1 MSLAPQ
7 ANALPAGMSGAEIRA
22 TATLTVIASL
32 RLLGLF
38 LILPVFA
45 VHAQHLP
52 GGSNTTLIGL
62 ALGIYA
68 ATQAMLQIPFG
79 VASDR
84 IGRKPV
90 IVAGLVLFALGS
102 FVAAGADNLWTTIV
116 GRALQG
122 GGAISAAVSAF
133 IADSTRDE
141 HRTKAMAALG
151 MSIGLVFALSLVAA
165 PPLYALIG
173 MSGLF
178 ALTGALALAAIPLV
192 LWGVAPAPQRP
203 TGLQADKAHWTLVVF
218 APELLRLN
226 FGIFALHAVQMAMFI
241 VVPSMMIER
250 GLPLPHHW
258 WVYLPVVLASFF
270 FMLPPLITAE
280 KRARMRPVMLGAI
293 AMLLAVHLGLAW
305 AVPSLALLVVWL
317 LLFFTAFNLL
327 EACLPSMVSRRA
339 PPDAKGLALGVYNTT
354 QAIGLFV
361 GGAVGGVLAKHGGPI
376 AVFVVGALAM
386 LAWLVIAWRMQELP
400 AKVVAAAPKSDK
412 PAQA

>member
-1 MSLAPQ
+1 MSLAP
-7 ANALPAGMSGAEIRA
+7 PAGTLPSRMTGTEIRA

-45 VHAQHLP
+45 VHAQQLP
-52 GGSNTTLIGL
+52 GGSNTTLVGL

-68 ATQAMLQIPFG
+68 ATQALLQIPFG

-84 IGRKPV
+84 WGRKPV
-90 IVAGLVLFALGS
+90 IVAGLLLFALGS
-102 FVAAGADNLWTTIV
+102 FVAAAADSLWMTIV

-173 MSGLF
+173 MGGLF
-178 ALTGALALAAIPLV
+178 ALTGVLALVGIPVV
-192 LWGVAPAPQRP
+192 LWLVPPAPPRP
-203 TGLQADKAHWTLVVF
+203 TGLAADRTHWRQVVL

-226 FGIFALHAVQMAMFI
+226 FGILALHAVQMALFI
-241 VVPSMMIER
+241 VVPVMMIER
-250 GLPLPHHW
+250 GLPLPQHG
-258 WVYLPVVLASFF
+258 WVYLPVVFASFL
-270 FMLPPLITAE
+270 FMLPPLIAAE
-280 KRARMRPVMLGAI
+280 RRARMRPVMLGSI
-293 AMLLAVHLGLAW
+293 ALLALVHAGLGW
-305 AVPSLALLVVWL
+305 FSPGLALLVVWL

-327 EACLPSMVSRRA
+327 EACLPSLVSRRA
-339 PPDAKGLALGVYNTT
+339 PAHAKGLALGVYNTS
-354 QAIGLFV
+354 QAVGLFV
-361 GGAVGGVLAKHGGPI
+361 GGALGGLVARHGGAGGVFLL
-376 AVFVVGALAM
+376 GALTMA
-386 LAWLVIAWRMQELP
+386 AWLVVAWRMQELP
-400 AKVVAAAPKSDK
+400 RRPAGPDAAAPS
-412 PAQA
+412 A

>member
-7 ANALPAGMSGAEIRA
+7 ANALSTGMTGAEIRA
-22 TATLTVIASL
+22 TGVLTVIASL

-52 GGSNTTLIGL
+52 GGANTTLVGL

-84 IGRKPV
+84 FGRKPV

-102 FVAAGADNLWTTIV
+102 FVAASATDLWTTIL

-165 PPLYALIG
+165 PPLYTVIG
-173 MSGLF
+173 MGGLF
-178 ALTGALALAAIPLV
+178 ALTGVLALAAIPLV
-192 LWGVAPAPQRP
+192 LWGVPPAPQRP
-203 TGLQADKAHWTLVVF
+203 TGLQADKAHWSAVVF

-226 FGIFALHAVQMAMFI
+226 FGIFALHAVQMALFI

-258 WVYLPVVLASFF
+258 WVYLPVVFASFF

-280 KRARMRPVMLGAI
+280 RRARMRPVMLGSI
-293 AMLLAVHLGLAW
+293 AMLAVVHLGLGWVA
-305 AVPSLALLVVWL
+305 PSLALLVVWL

-327 EACLPSMVSRRA
+327 EACLPSLVSRRA

-354 QAIGLFV
+354 QAVGLFI
-361 GGAVGGVLAKHGGPI
+361 GGALGGLIVKHGGAP
-376 AVFVVGALAM
+376 AVFLVGAGAM
-386 LAWLVIAWRMQELP
+386 LAWLIVAWRMQELP
-400 AKVVAAAPKSDK
+400 LPKTAAP
-412 PAQA
+412 QAAR

>member
-102 FVAAGADNLWTTIV
+102 FVAAGADDLWTTIV

-165 PPLYALIG
+165 PPLYTVIG

-178 ALTGALALAAIPLV
+178 ALTGVLALAAIPLV
-192 LWGVAPAPQRP
+192 LWGVPTAPRRP
-203 TGLQADKAHWTLVVF
+203 TGLQADKAHWTAVVF

-226 FGIFALHAVQMAMFI
+226 FGIFALHAVQMALFI
-241 VVPSMMIER
+241 VVPAMLIER
-250 GLPLPHHW
+250 GLALPNHW

-280 KRARMRPVMLGAI
+280 RRARMRPVMLGAI
-293 AMLLAVHLGLAW
+293 VVLALVHLGLGW
-305 AVPSLALLVVWL
+305 AAPSLALLVIWL

-327 EACLPSMVSRRA
+327 EACLPSLVSRRA

-354 QAIGLFV
+354 QAVGLFV
-361 GGAVGGVLAKHGGPI
+361 GGALGGLVVRQGGAA
-376 AVFVVGALAM
+376 AVFAVGALTM
-386 LAWLVIAWRMQELP
+386 LAWLAVAWRMQELP
-400 AKVVAAAPKSDK
+400 LPQQRK
-412 PAQA
+412 PQPAG